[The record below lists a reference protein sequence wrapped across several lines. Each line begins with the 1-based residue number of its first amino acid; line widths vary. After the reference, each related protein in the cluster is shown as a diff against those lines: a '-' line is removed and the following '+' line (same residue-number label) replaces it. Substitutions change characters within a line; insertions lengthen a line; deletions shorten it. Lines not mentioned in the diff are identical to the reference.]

1 MNLIER
7 LGKPV
12 IAADTARFSH
22 PEINLGFNPCWG
34 GSLRLPRQVGLRRAM
49 ALILTGEMIDAQDA
63 YRIGLVSKVVPPQ
76 DLMAEAET
84 LTRQIAAKSPLALRL
99 CLEAVIHGVEMPLT
113 DGVRYESAVFGMAA
127 LTADALEGTK
137 AFIEKRKPHFRG
149 K

>member
-1 MNLIER
+1 
-7 LGKPV
+7 
-12 IAADTARFSH
+12 
-22 PEINLGFNPCWG
+22 
-34 GSLRLPRQVGLRRAM
+34 M